1 MKRRENI
8 NQECLDQSKDEI
20 ELSAL
25 MEKSIAGDAESYRQ
39 LLQSVKELMIPF
51 VSNTLVKFGL
61 GSQGGQEDVLQEIL
75 MGIHLKRSTF
85 DSEQFFLPWMYAI
98 ARYKTIDYLRRNKA
112 SFRSVSIEESYED
125 FELSQ
130 STDVEIGFDI
140 GLICDTLPA
149 KQREL
154 LLLVKVEGLSIREAS
169 IKTGFSV
176 SDIKVTIHRA
186 MKELRRQLKESG
198 HENR

>member
-1 MKRRENI
+1 MKR
-8 NQECLDQSKDEI
+8 QEKKHQGNLDQSNDEI

-25 MEKSIAGDAESYRQ
+25 MEKSIGGDSESYHQ
-39 LLQSVKELMIPF
+39 LLQKVKELMIPF
-51 VSNTLVKFGL
+51 VSNSLTKFGL
-61 GSQGGQEDVLQEIL
+61 GSNGGQEDVLQEIL
-75 MGIHLKRSTF
+75 MGIHLKRATF
-85 DSEQFFLPWMYAI
+85 DPGQFFLPWMYAI

-112 SFRSVSIEESYED
+112 SFRSVSIEESYEE

-130 STDVEIGFDI
+130 STDVDVAFDVESM
-140 GLICDTLPA
+140 CDKLPA

-154 LLLVKVEGLSIREAS
+154 LLMVKVEGLSINEAA

-186 MKELRRQLKESG
+186 IKELKKQLKDNG
-198 HENR
+198 HEN